1 MLRRENAWHVSDRR
15 GTSYHTG
22 AGACDEISRWVAG
35 RAAGAPEVHKR
46 LLKQSEVLKRFLAS
60 RGEDQLAEDDGVI
73 SISPFF
79 LVAHVLIFR
88 YWKPI

>member
-1 MLRRENAWHVSDRR
+1 MLGMCQIGAARRSGD
-15 GTSYHTG
+15 HTG

-60 RGEDQLAEDDGVI
+60 RGEDQGKGGGRRRDINLPNFAL
-73 SISPFF
+73 F
-79 LVAHVLIFR
+79 LPPHC
-88 YWKPI
+88 